1 MRRKEVVTKSIDR
14 HPGGRGHSEVLPS
27 TEYAARFATTSNTVS
42 VAGPFQSPKG
52 RRKHVREML
61 SRRWPRIALC
71 GAVLV
76 LGSSA
81 IGAGSILARTNAP
94 AMARM
99 PMAQPAATRGT
110 GTVVRLHQKVVRVS
124 IHNFAFGP
132 ARLEVSRGTRLIWT
146 NRDSDPHT
154 VTSDKSV
161 WASEA
166 LDTGNQ
172 FARVFKQ
179 AGTFPYH
186 CSIHPFMHGT
196 IIVMK

>member
-1 MRRKEVVTKSIDR
+1 M
-14 HPGGRGHSEVLPS
+14 
-27 TEYAARFATTSNTVS
+27 
-42 VAGPFQSPKG
+42 
-52 RRKHVREML
+52 REML
-61 SRRWPRIALC
+61 SRRWPRITLC
-71 GAVLV
+71 SAVLV
-76 LGSSA
+76 IGSSA
-81 IGAGSILARTNAP
+81 SGASSILARTNAP
-94 AMARM
+94 AMAGMPMASMASM
-99 PMAQPAATRGT
+99 PMAQPTAARGT

-161 WASEA
+161 WASDA

-196 IIVMK
+196 IIVKT

>member
-1 MRRKEVVTKSIDR
+1 M
-14 HPGGRGHSEVLPS
+14 
-27 TEYAARFATTSNTVS
+27 
-42 VAGPFQSPKG
+42 
-52 RRKHVREML
+52 REML

-71 GAVLV
+71 SAVLV

-94 AMARM
+94 AMASMPMTSMASM

-110 GTVVRLHQKVVRVS
+110 GTVVRLHQKVVRLS

-146 NRDSDPHT
+146 NADSDPHT

-161 WASEA
+161 WASDA

-172 FARVFKQ
+172 FARVFKK

-186 CSIHPFMHGT
+186 CSIHPYMHGT
-196 IIVMK
+196 IIVKK

>member
-1 MRRKEVVTKSIDR
+1 MRV
-14 HPGGRGHSEVLPS
+14 
-27 TEYAARFATTSNTVS
+27 
-42 VAGPFQSPKG
+42 
-52 RRKHVREML
+52 ML
-61 SRRWPRIALC
+61 SRRWRRIALC
-71 GAVLV
+71 SAVLV
-76 LGSSA
+76 IGSSA
-81 IGAGSILARTNAP
+81 IGAGSILSRTNAP
-94 AMARM
+94 AMASM
-99 PMAQPAATRGT
+99 PMAQPPGARGT

-146 NRDSDPHT
+146 NTDSDPHT
-154 VTSDKSV
+154 VTSDKGL
-161 WASEA
+161 WASDA

-196 IIVMK
+196 IIVKK

>member
-1 MRRKEVVTKSIDR
+1 M
-14 HPGGRGHSEVLPS
+14 
-27 TEYAARFATTSNTVS
+27 
-42 VAGPFQSPKG
+42 
-52 RRKHVREML
+52 REML

-71 GAVLV
+71 SAVLV

-94 AMARM
+94 AMASMPKTSMASM
-99 PMAQPAATRGT
+99 PMAQLAATRGT
-110 GTVVRLHQKVVRVS
+110 GTVVRLHQKVVRLS

-146 NRDSDPHT
+146 NTDSDPHT

-161 WASEA
+161 WASDA

-172 FARVFKQ
+172 FARVFKK

-186 CSIHPFMHGT
+186 CSIHPYMHGT
-196 IIVMK
+196 IIVKK

>member
-1 MRRKEVVTKSIDR
+1 M
-14 HPGGRGHSEVLPS
+14 
-27 TEYAARFATTSNTVS
+27 
-42 VAGPFQSPKG
+42 
-52 RRKHVREML
+52 REML

-94 AMARM
+94 AMAGMPMASMASM
-99 PMAQPAATRGT
+99 PMAQPTAARGT

-146 NRDSDPHT
+146 NTDSDPHT
-154 VTSDKSV
+154 VTSDKRI
-161 WASEA
+161 WASDA
-166 LDTGNQ
+166 LDTGMH
-172 FARVFKQ
+172 FARVFRQ
-179 AGTFPYH
+179 AATFPYH
-186 CSIHPFMHGT
+186 CAIHPYMHGT
-196 IIVMK
+196 IIVKK

>member
-1 MRRKEVVTKSIDR
+1 
-14 HPGGRGHSEVLPS
+14 
-27 TEYAARFATTSNTVS
+27 
-42 VAGPFQSPKG
+42 
-52 RRKHVREML
+52 ML

-71 GAVLV
+71 SAVLV

-81 IGAGSILARTNAP
+81 LGAGSILARTNAP
-94 AMARM
+94 ARASMPMASMASM
-99 PMAQPAATRGT
+99 PMAQPAAAMGA
-110 GTVVRLHQKVVRVS
+110 GIVVRLHQKVVRLS
-124 IHNFAFGP
+124 IQNFAFGP
-132 ARLEVSRGTRLIWT
+132 ARLEVSQGTRLIWT

-161 WASEA
+161 WASDG

-196 IIVMK
+196 IIVKK

>member
-1 MRRKEVVTKSIDR
+1 
-14 HPGGRGHSEVLPS
+14 
-27 TEYAARFATTSNTVS
+27 
-42 VAGPFQSPKG
+42 
-52 RRKHVREML
+52 ML

-71 GAVLV
+71 SAVLV
-76 LGSSA
+76 IGSSA

-94 AMARM
+94 AVARM
-99 PMAQPAATRGT
+99 ASMPMERPAAARGT

-146 NRDSDPHT
+146 NTDSDPHT
-154 VTSDKSV
+154 VTSDKSL

-166 LDTGNQ
+166 LDTGNR
-172 FARVFKQ
+172 FARVFKT

-196 IIVMK
+196 IIVKK

>member
-1 MRRKEVVTKSIDR
+1 M
-14 HPGGRGHSEVLPS
+14 
-27 TEYAARFATTSNTVS
+27 
-42 VAGPFQSPKG
+42 
-52 RRKHVREML
+52 REML

-71 GAVLV
+71 SAVLV

-81 IGAGSILARTNAP
+81 IGASSILARTNAP
-94 AMARM
+94 AMASMPMASMASM
-99 PMAQPAATRGT
+99 PMAQAAAARGA
-110 GTVVRLHQKVVRVS
+110 GIVVRLHQKVVRLS
-124 IHNFAFGP
+124 ISNFAFGP

-161 WASEA
+161 WASDA

>member
-1 MRRKEVVTKSIDR
+1 M
-14 HPGGRGHSEVLPS
+14 
-27 TEYAARFATTSNTVS
+27 
-42 VAGPFQSPKG
+42 
-52 RRKHVREML
+52 REML

-71 GAVLV
+71 SAVLV

-94 AMARM
+94 AMAGMPMASMASM
-99 PMAQPAATRGT
+99 PMAQPTAARGT

-146 NRDSDPHT
+146 NTDSDPHT
-154 VTSDKSV
+154 VTSDKRI
-161 WASEA
+161 WASDA
-166 LDTGNQ
+166 LDTDMH
-172 FARVFKQ
+172 FARVFRQ

-186 CSIHPFMHGT
+186 CAIHPYMHGT
-196 IIVMK
+196 IIVKK

>member
-1 MRRKEVVTKSIDR
+1 
-14 HPGGRGHSEVLPS
+14 
-27 TEYAARFATTSNTVS
+27 
-42 VAGPFQSPKG
+42 
-52 RRKHVREML
+52 
-61 SRRWPRIALC
+61 
-71 GAVLV
+71 
-76 LGSSA
+76 
-81 IGAGSILARTNAP
+81 
-94 AMARM
+94 MASM
-99 PMAQPAATRGT
+99 PMAQPPGARGT

-146 NRDSDPHT
+146 NTDSDPHT
-154 VTSDKSV
+154 VTSDKGL
-161 WASEA
+161 WASDA

-196 IIVMK
+196 IIVKK